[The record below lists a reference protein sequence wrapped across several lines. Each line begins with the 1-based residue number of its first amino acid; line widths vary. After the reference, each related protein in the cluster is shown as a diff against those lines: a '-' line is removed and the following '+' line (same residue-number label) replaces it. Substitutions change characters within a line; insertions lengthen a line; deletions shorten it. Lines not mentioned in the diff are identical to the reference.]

1 VGFIPFAKKRHDV
14 RNAHGITFYYMKP
27 IALLTITFCLL
38 AGNGMANAHRPVSVL
53 AVRNDL
59 FYFKVDKLFI
69 GAVVEVYSST
79 GDLVLTQTVTRHK
92 MLIDFYEKQPD
103 AYTIKIK
110 SKCTEINYLYT
121 KLDEAGMDAFKPLF
135 KQI

>member
-1 VGFIPFAKKRHDV
+1 V
-14 RNAHGITFYYMKP
+14 HGITFYYMKP
-27 IALLTITFCLL
+27 IAFHTIIFCLF
-38 AGNGMANAHRPVSVL
+38 AANGMAKAHRPVSVL

-69 GAVVEVYSST
+69 GAVVEVYSSH
-79 GDLVLTQTVTRHK
+79 GDLVLTQTVIRHK
-92 MLIDFYEKQPD
+92 MLIDFFERQPD
-103 AYTIKIK
+103 VYTIKIK

-121 KLDEAGMDAFKPLF
+121 KVDEAGIDAFKPFF

>member
-1 VGFIPFAKKRHDV
+1 M
-14 RNAHGITFYYMKP
+14 HGITFYYMKP
-27 IALLTITFCLL
+27 IAFFTIIFCLF
-38 AGNGMANAHRPVSVL
+38 AASGMAKAHRPVSIL

-69 GAVVEVYSST
+69 GAVVEVYSSS

-92 MLIDFYEKQPD
+92 MLIDFFERQPD

-121 KLDEAGMDAFKPLF
+121 KVDEAGIDAFKPMF

>member
-1 VGFIPFAKKRHDV
+1 
-14 RNAHGITFYYMKP
+14 MKP
-27 IALLTITFCLL
+27 IAFLTLTFCLL
-38 AGNGMANAHRPVSVL
+38 AGSGLAKAHRPVSVL

-69 GAVVEVYSST
+69 GALVEVYSST

-92 MLIDFYEKQPD
+92 MLIDFFERQPD
-103 AYTIKIK
+103 TYTIRIK
-110 SKCTEINYLYT
+110 SKCSEINYLYT
-121 KLDEAGMDAFKPLF
+121 KVDEAREDVFKPLV

>member
-1 VGFIPFAKKRHDV
+1 
-14 RNAHGITFYYMKP
+14 MKP
-27 IALLTITFCLL
+27 IAFLTIIFCLI
-38 AGNGMANAHRPVSVL
+38 AGHTEARANRPVSVL

-69 GAVVEVYSST
+69 GSIVEVYSST

-92 MLIDFYEKQPD
+92 VLLDFFEKQSGD
-103 AYTIKIK
+103 YTIRIK

-121 KLDEAGMDAFKPLF
+121 KVDEAGVDAFKPFF